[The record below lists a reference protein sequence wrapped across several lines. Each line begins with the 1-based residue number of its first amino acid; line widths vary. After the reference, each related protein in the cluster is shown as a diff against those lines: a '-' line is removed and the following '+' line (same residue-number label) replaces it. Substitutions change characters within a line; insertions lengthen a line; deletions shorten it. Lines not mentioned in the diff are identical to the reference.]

1 MSPYRRLSPPQYG
14 ELAALCD
21 LDVDFGL
28 VSDLLPILDLLHD
41 FVALETNRILEP

>member
-21 LDVDFGL
+21 LDVDLGL
-28 VSDLLPILDLLHD
+28 VSDLLHD